1 MLRLRQMAI
10 VAHDRDAIVSELR
23 QTFGLGE
30 GYDDPHIGQL
40 GLHNAVV
47 PVGDQFIEV
56 VAPVTDGT
64 TAGRY
69 LERRGG
75 DAGYM
80 LIFQTDD
87 HGARTA
93 RVEALGVRVV
103 ARFDAPNFTNMQL
116 HPADTGGAFFEI
128 DRQDDDGWSPAGPD
142 WRDQVRTEVVDGIVG
157 ATIACADPATVAER
171 WADLLGLAAPMVGA
185 DDVVSIDTD
194 EATIRFVAGTDPAR
208 QGIVA
213 VDLRGASGTRTDT
226 GTPEATVIGGV
237 AFSVV

>member
-10 VAHDRDAIVSELR
+10 VAHDRDATVAAL
-23 QTFGLGE
+23 QAAFGLGD

-40 GLHNAVV
+40 GLHNAVL

-56 VAPVTDGT
+56 VAPVSDGT

-69 LERRGG
+69 LARRGG

-87 HGARTA
+87 HAARSA

-103 ARFDAPNFTNMQL
+103 ARFDAPDFTNMQL

-128 DRQDDDGWSPAGPD
+128 DQQDDDGWSPAGTQ
-142 WRDQVRTEVVDGIVG
+142 WRDHVHTDVVDGIVG
-157 ATIACADPATVAER
+157 ATIACADPAAVAAR
-171 WADLLGLAAPMVGA
+171 WADLLGLSEPADGA
-185 DDVVSIDTD
+185 DGAATIATD
-194 EATIRFVAGTDPAR
+194 EATIHFVAEADPAR

-213 VDLRGASGTRTDT
+213 VELRATR
-226 GTPEATVIGGV
+226 GSAEAPAPAPTKIGGV
-237 AFSVV
+237 EFTVR